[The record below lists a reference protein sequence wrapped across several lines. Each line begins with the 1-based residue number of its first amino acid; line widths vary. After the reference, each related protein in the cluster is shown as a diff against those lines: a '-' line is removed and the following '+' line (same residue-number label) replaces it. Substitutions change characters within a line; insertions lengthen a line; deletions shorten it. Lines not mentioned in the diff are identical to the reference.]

1 MAESKVPNT
10 PAADKKNPNRTGKVC
25 EFLTYSGREAFKRL
39 RTNVLISLGDKTD
52 KRGQIIG
59 ITSAQP
65 SEGKSTVSV
74 NLAYTLA
81 ELGKTAL
88 LIDCDMRRPAIHDI
102 VSVKLTPGLA
112 DVLDGGIALN
122 DAVSR
127 YTSSADKTF
136 FDLIPGGT
144 IPEDPVE
151 KLNSGRFQK
160 LLDAAA
166 NAFDYVVLD
175 LPPVNAVVDPA
186 FQAGQTIRL
195 TGSQAEKFVRARM
208 VLENDTN
215 LARMK
220 RQRAYMDSFQACV
233 RAAINT
239 DSEFTM
245 KLLEKLGDFLESDMT
260 AQQLSDLVTRL
271 DKGTVSPIRYADG
284 ELLLGEKYYEFYPD
298 EASLWSV
305 VKAACCE

>member
-1 MAESKVPNT
+1 MAENKVLNP

-81 ELGKTAL
+81 ELGKTVL

-122 DAVSR
+122 DTVSR
-127 YTSSADKTF
+127 YTSSTDKTF

-175 LPPVNAVVDPA
+175 LPPVNAVVDA
-186 FQAGQTIRL
+186 VNVSRYVDGML
-195 TGSQAEKFVRARM
+195 V
-208 VLENDTN
+208 VLREGHCPRYVLDEC
-215 LARMK
+215 M
-220 RQRAYMDSFQACV
+220 
-233 RAAINT
+233 
-239 DSEFTM
+239 E
-245 KLLEKLGDFLESDMT
+245 
-260 AQQLSDLVTRL
+260 QL
-271 DKGTVSPIRYADG
+271 RYAKANV
-284 ELLLGEKYYEFYPD
+284 LGFVMNGCVEGASKHYQYGSRYGYGYGYRYEN
-298 EASLWSV
+298 
-305 VKAACCE
+305 KKQ